1 MADKDMFGSLLS
13 RLEKFLDTMPDVEY
27 AYIAGDKIGG
37 DDYRFDGGVIILK
50 AENRKYLVFLRK
62 VKGVKI

>member
-1 MADKDMFGSLLS
+1 MADKDMFKELLS
-13 RLEKFLDTMPDVEY
+13 RLEKFLDSQFDVEY
-27 AYIAGDKIGG
+27 AYIAGDLVGG
-37 DDYRFDGGVIILK
+37 DDYRFDGGVIILR